1 MFFKEQAWIFV
12 QLIIFKA
19 PLPIF
24 VSSYLSKK
32 QSICMLISVYKIF
45 KSKISFKCC
54 CQCTLQLL
62 RTLKVV
68 DIKYLSEC
76 HFSYNYHNHG
86 ENHSHTRGFF
96 NLVSK
101 QKKNKNENME
111 QHGTFTPFKSH
122 LYSKSGSSVFL
133 LFGSWSLVLYLYV
146 FRFFQ

>member
-101 QKKNKNENME
+101 QKKIKMKIWNSMAHSHRSKVISIQN
-111 QHGTFTPFKSH
+111 QGVQFFCCLGHGA
-122 LYSKSGSSVFL
+122 
-133 LFGSWSLVLYLYV
+133 
-146 FRFFQ
+146 